1 MKPSHLQSNKIRIGI
16 IGAGQNTRKIHLPK
30 LLTLPGVE
38 IQEVANRTLQSA
50 KISAEEFH
58 IPTVRKSWEEVATSP
73 DLDAIVIGTWPYLHC
88 PATCLALESGKHVL
102 CEARMAMNQAEA
114 QKMLDT
120 SQDAPDLVA
129 QLVPAPFSLHADKTI
144 AEIIGRGDLGKIL
157 YFHVDY
163 QSAPLATKQKTLHWR
178 RNKSFSG
185 MNIMTLGIIYESLL
199 RWLPPAQWVK
209 AEAKIFNNSA
219 IDPETGETVDI
230 EIPDYLSVQMSL
242 QEGISGTFLISE
254 VGSHAGKPN
263 IKIFG
268 EKGTLALEFIPE
280 GKLYF
285 GRHDQTTLEEVPIP
299 QNLRGYWKVEEE
311 FINAIRNKT
320 PFTHTSFS
328 TGLEYM
334 RFTEAV
340 YRSYR
345 NNGTR
350 VPLA

>member
-1 MKPSHLQSNKIRIGI
+1 MKTNKIRVGV

-30 LLTLPGVE
+30 LLALPNVE
-38 IQEVANRTLQSA
+38 IREVVNRTLQSA
-50 KISAEEFH
+50 KFSSEECN
-58 IPTVRKSWEEVATSP
+58 IPIVRESWKEVATSP
-73 DLDAIVIGTWPYLHC
+73 DIDAVLIGTWPNLHC

-102 CEARMAMNQAEA
+102 CEARMAMNQSEA
-114 QKMLDT
+114 KKMLNT
-120 SQDAPDLVA
+120 SLSNPDLVA
-129 QLVPAPFSLHADKTI
+129 QLVPAPFSLHADKVI
-144 AEIIGRGDLGKIL
+144 AQKLSDLGKVL

-163 QSAPLATKQKTLHWR
+163 QTTAVPQKTLHWR
-178 RNKSFSG
+178 RNKVFSG
-185 MNIMTLGIIYESLL
+185 MNIMTLGIIYESIL

-209 AEAKIFNNSA
+209 AEAQIFNDKA
-219 IDPETGETVDI
+219 IDPESGKTIRI
-230 EIPDYLSVQMSL
+230 EIPDYLSVQIGL
-242 QEGISGTFLISE
+242 QGNISGTFLISE
-254 VGSHAGKPN
+254 AGSHGNKPS

-268 EKGTLALEFIPE
+268 EKGTLSLDFVPE
-280 GKLYF
+280 GTLYM
-285 GRHDQTTLEEVPIP
+285 GLRHQPQLQEVPIP
-299 QNLRGYWKVEEE
+299 QNQRGAWKVEEE
-311 FINAIRNKT
+311 FINAIRDKT

>member
-1 MKPSHLQSNKIRIGI
+1 LPINKIRIGI

-30 LLTLPGVE
+30 LMALPEVE
-38 IQEVANRTLQSA
+38 ISEVANRTSRSA
-50 KISAEEFH
+50 KIPADEFH
-58 IPTVRKSWEEVATSP
+58 IPTIRESWEEVATSP
-73 DLDAIVIGTWPYLHC
+73 DLDAIIIGTWPYLHC

-114 QKMLDT
+114 RKMLKT
-120 SQDAPDLVA
+120 SQNHPNLVA
-129 QLVPAPFSLHADKTI
+129 QLVPAPFTLHADGLI
-144 AEIIGRGDLGKIL
+144 ADMIQRGDLGRIL

-163 QSAPLATKQKTLHWR
+163 QSASLAPQPKTLHWR
-178 RNKSFSG
+178 RNKEFSG
-185 MNIMTLGIIYESLL
+185 MNIMTLGIIYETLL

-209 AEAKIFNNSA
+209 AEAQIFNDKS
-219 IDPETGETVDI
+219 IDPDTGESVDI
-230 EIPDYLSVQMSL
+230 EIPDYLSVQMGL
-242 QEGISGTFLISE
+242 QDEIVGTFLISE
-254 VGSHAGKPN
+254 TGSHAGKPN

-268 EKGTLALEFIPE
+268 EKGTLVLEFIPE

-285 GRHDQTTLEEVPIP
+285 GRLDQDQLEEISIP
-299 QNLRGYWKVEEE
+299 KKQRGTWKVEEE
-311 FINAIRNKT
+311 FINAIRNNA
-320 PFTHTSFS
+320 PFTHTSFA

>member
-1 MKPSHLQSNKIRIGI
+1 MPVNKTRIGI

-30 LLTLPGVE
+30 LLALPDVE
-38 IQEVANRTLQSA
+38 IREVANRTLQSA
-50 KISAEEFH
+50 NISSKEFG
-58 IPTVRKSWEEVATSP
+58 IPTVRESWEEVATSP
-73 DLDAIVIGTWPYLHC
+73 DLDAILIGTWPYLHC

-102 CEARMAMNQAEA
+102 CEARMAMNQSEA

-120 SQDAPDLVA
+120 SQNYPDLVA
-129 QLVPAPFSLHADKTI
+129 QLVPAPFSLHADNLI
-144 AEIIGRGDLGKIL
+144 AEIIGRGDLGKVL

-163 QSAPLATKQKTLHWR
+163 QSAPLAVPQKGLHWR
-178 RNKSFSG
+178 RNKIFSG
-185 MNIMTLGIIYESLL
+185 MNTMTLGIIYESLL
-199 RWLPPAQWVK
+199 RWLPPAQWVR
-209 AEAKIFNNSA
+209 AEAQIFNDTA
-219 IDPETGETVDI
+219 IDPESGETVNI
-230 EIPDYLSVQMSL
+230 EIPDYLSVQMGL
-242 QEGISGTFLISE
+242 QDGISGTFLISE
-254 VGSHAGKPN
+254 VGSQAGKPN

-268 EKGTLALEFIPE
+268 EKGTLALDFVSE

-285 GRHDQTTLEEVPIP
+285 GRRDQAQLVEVSIP
-299 QNLRGYWKVEEE
+299 QNLRGTWKVEEE
-311 FINAIRNKT
+311 FISAIRSKI

-328 TGLEYM
+328 TGVEYM